1 MKTNIC
7 ILFFLTH
14 FLSFGQESFDYQ
26 EFTKK
31 MCSWEFHG
39 RGYVNQGDL
48 IAAKFIAN
56 QMEELGIDSLPS
68 GYFQAFTHNV
78 NTFPDTC
85 SVQINTH
92 LLEPGIDYVINPI
105 SNGTCKYAKCN
116 GTRSYDQKHIKILN
130 TREIYKNDLEP
141 SFFGDHKDDML
152 YIVHNNL
159 TGLRLEGKQMIQ
171 VMSKYNNVI
180 ELIDDKFIWSIE
192 NKTNEHLYIQMKK
205 NTFDSIDTQQGDIKI
220 HLHHDYIDNYISNN
234 VIGHIPSK
242 RKSKGTIM
250 ITAHYDHLGRMGT
263 ETYFPGANDNASGV
277 AMLLALGE
285 TIKSKPL
292 KKYNTL
298 LVAFAGEE
306 AGLVGSKYMTENP
319 LCEISK
325 IRFLLNLDIM
335 GSGEHGITAVNGRVF
350 KKEFKLLQKM
360 NQKIQAVTVVKARG
374 KAANSDHY
382 FFTEKGVR
390 SFFVYTMGK
399 NKNYHDIFDTYENLN
414 FNSFNGLAKLFDSF
428 LRRL

>member
-1 MKTNIC
+1 NVT
-7 ILFFLTH
+7 
-14 FLSFGQESFDYQ
+14 
-26 EFTKK
+26 
-31 MCSWEFHG
+31 
-39 RGYVNQGDL
+39 V
-48 IAAKFIAN
+48 
-56 QMEELGIDSLPS
+56 DSLS
-68 GYFQAFTHNV
+68 IYVHQVAQNV
-78 NTFPDTC
+78 
-85 SVQINTH
+85 
-92 LLEPGIDYVINPI
+92 
-105 SNGTCKYAKCN
+105 
-116 GTRSYDQKHIKILN
+116 
-130 TREIYKNDLEP
+130 
-141 SFFGDHKDDML
+141 
-152 YIVHNNL
+152 
-159 TGLRLEGKQMIQ
+159 
-171 VMSKYNNVI
+171 SKYNDVI
-180 ELIDDKFIWSIE
+180 ELVNDKFTWSVQAKA
-192 NKTNEHLYIQMKK
+192 NNHLYVQMKK
-205 NTFDSIDTQQGDIKI
+205 NIFDSLYVDEKNIKI
-220 HLHHDYIDNYISNN
+220 HLHSNHLINYESNN
-234 VIGHIPSK
+234 IIGHIPSK

-263 ETYFPGANDNASGV
+263 KTYFPGANDNASGV

-306 AGLVGSKYMTENP
+306 AGLVGSKYMSENP

-360 NQKIQAVTVVKARG
+360 NRKTQAVPVVKARG

-414 FNSFNGLAKLFDSF
+414 YNSFNGLAKLFDSF

>member
-1 MKTNIC
+1 
-7 ILFFLTH
+7 
-14 FLSFGQESFDYQ
+14 
-26 EFTKK
+26 
-31 MCSWEFHG
+31 
-39 RGYVNQGDL
+39 
-48 IAAKFIAN
+48 
-56 QMEELGIDSLPS
+56 
-68 GYFQAFTHNV
+68 
-78 NTFPDTC
+78 
-85 SVQINTH
+85 
-92 LLEPGIDYVINPI
+92 
-105 SNGTCKYAKCN
+105 
-116 GTRSYDQKHIKILN
+116 
-130 TREIYKNDLEP
+130 
-141 SFFGDHKDDML
+141 
-152 YIVHNNL
+152 
-159 TGLRLEGKQMIQ
+159 
-171 VMSKYNNVI
+171 
-180 ELIDDKFIWSIE
+180 
-192 NKTNEHLYIQMKK
+192 
-205 NTFDSIDTQQGDIKI
+205 
-220 HLHHDYIDNYISNN
+220 
-234 VIGHIPSK
+234 
-242 RKSKGTIM
+242 
-250 ITAHYDHLGRMGT
+250 MGT

-306 AGLVGSKYMTENP
+306 AGLVGSKYMSENP

-360 NQKIQAVTVVKARG
+360 NRKTQAVPVVKARG

-390 SFFVYTMGK
+390 SFFVYTMGE

-414 FNSFNGLAKLFDSF
+414 YNSFNGLAKLFDSF